1 MCTVSMIMDHYGD
14 KWRPLVQPW
23 PEPYQ
28 PWTTNPPQ
36 PQPQKALTPEDV
48 ARILAPKPPVISAE
62 EIAEFRRLLDRARE
76 YDKRNNEPDCELAEK
91 RDALKVIAA
100 ALGVDISFIDAPA
113 AGESA

>member
-14 KWRPLVQPW
+14 KWRPLVPQITPWHQQPYV
-23 PEPYQ
+23 PDPKEAAEQ
-28 PWTTNPPQ
+28 AERMRQ
-36 PQPQKALTPEDV
+36 LF
-48 ARILAPKPPVISAE
+48 APKPPAITPE

-100 ALGVDISFIDAPA
+100 ALGIDISFVDQPS
-113 AGESA
+113 AG